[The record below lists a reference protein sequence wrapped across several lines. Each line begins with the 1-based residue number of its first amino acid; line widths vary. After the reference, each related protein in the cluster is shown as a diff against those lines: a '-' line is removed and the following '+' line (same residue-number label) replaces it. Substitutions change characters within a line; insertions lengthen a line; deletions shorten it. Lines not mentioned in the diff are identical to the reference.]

1 MNATAELGQ
10 LLDALGDA
18 IERGADQT
26 RVFLASPAGRR
37 VRSLTASGLLLAT
50 PMVLRHPFFRTP
62 LGRAIE
68 IGGAAALIA
77 KGAAIIRD
85 WEPAPGPVAPG
96 PDRPHRLKPD
106 HRPRPRNAELGGQCD
121 VQPVCVRF
129 LR

>member
-18 IERGADQT
+18 IERGADQS
-26 RVFLASPAGRR
+26 RAFLASPAGRR
-37 VRSLTASGLLLAT
+37 VRALSASGLLLAT
-50 PMVLRHPFFRTP
+50 PVILRHPFFRTP

-85 WEPAPGPVAPG
+85 WEPAPGGVATG
-96 PDRPHRLKPD
+96 S
-106 HRPRPRNAELGGQCD
+106 G
-121 VQPVCVRF
+121 
-129 LR
+129 